1 MTNKFYDLNNR
12 LYLFLYDMNKA
23 HSLSKQEKMINLW
36 KRLFSVTLLL
46 QNNETLF
53 NIYYPALL

>member
-23 HSLSKQEKMINLW
+23 HSLSKQEKMINL
-36 KRLFSVTLLL
+36 
-46 QNNETLF
+46 
-53 NIYYPALL
+53 